1 MGNRLV
7 KNIRTR
13 SGKLIARI
21 KQDPRTGVKL
31 AYDNLGNL
39 KGKYRPDTN
48 TTYDHRGTPVSTGDT
63 LVALVLNA
71 ISPEGVGVVCHP
83 VAVVKSSFPVA
94 FRESGW

>member
-1 MGNRLV
+1 MGNRIV

-21 KQDPRTGVKL
+21 EQDPRTGVEF

-48 TTYDHRGTPVSTGDT
+48 TTYDHRGTPVSTGDS

-71 ISPEGVGVVCHP
+71 ICPEGVGVVCHP

-94 FRESGW
+94 FRESRW